1 MSNRFLGVAALAATL
16 TWGPDA
22 VACGGL
28 FCQSLQQPVDQAAE
42 RILFA
47 TNPAAGTV
55 EMSVQITYTG
65 TAPEF
70 AWVLPVPQEPVIA
83 TTVDDVFLNL
93 SQATFPRWNL
103 TYVTEGTCY
112 DPPSLFPSKDFAVGA
127 EDSDVG
133 GGGVTVVANG
143 SVGPYDT
150 VTLQATDSAELLDW
164 LQTNAY
170 YLPDSVESAL
180 APYVAD
186 GSYFVALKL
195 KKGADTGDLVP
206 ISLTWASAD
215 LTIPLQLTAIAAQPD
230 LRLQPYVLGPARAV
244 PSNYLH
250 VQVNELAVDWLQAGN
265 NYQAVITDAANE
277 AGGQAF
283 ATDYAAPTKDLG
295 TLYWSPSMYQPHEL
309 DGLEDAQE
317 VINAMLNAG
326 FPISSG
332 TVPFLKETLSA
343 AINGRL
349 DDVLAQNGVTEV
361 QLFQCLG
368 CYSGTQGWK
377 IDGTAL
383 ATQLADV
390 WVPAMQHAQD
400 QLESAAWVTRLTSS
414 ISADE
419 MTLDPQFVT
428 NPDLPAVSNQHNA
441 TLVTECGN
449 RAHTFAKAPKK
460 LVLSD
465 GRELYLPADVVNGTT
480 PYADYAGEVA
490 ATASDRIEQT
500 GASGAPTVMVDNR
513 AAIDAA
519 LDALNAQ
526 RGCGCDTQG
535 GPAGLGGVVAGL
547 LIALRRRRQTT

>member
-1 MSNRFLGVAALAATL
+1 MSNRFLGVAALAASL
-16 TWGPDA
+16 AWGADA
-22 VACGGL
+22 LACGGF
-28 FCQSLQQPVDQAAE
+28 FCQSPQQPVDQAAE
-42 RILFA
+42 RILFS
-47 TNPAAGTV
+47 THPSDGTV
-55 EMSVQITYTG
+55 EMSVQVTYTG
-65 TAPEF
+65 TASEF
-70 AWVLPVPQEPVIA
+70 AWVLPVPQEPVIG

-112 DPPSLFPSKDFAVGA
+112 QPPNLFPSKNFTGA
-127 EDSDVG
+127 MEDSADG
-133 GGGVTVVANG
+133 EGGVTVVANG

-150 VTLQATDSAELLDW
+150 TTLQATDSAELLDW
-164 LQTNAY
+164 LQTNGY
-170 YLPDSVESAL
+170 NIPDSVGTAL

-186 GSYFVALKL
+186 GSFFVALKL

-206 ISLTWASAD
+206 VTLTWASAD

-250 VQVNELAVDWLQAGN
+250 VQVNELAIDWLQAGA
-265 NYQAVITDAANE
+265 NYPAVITDAANE

-283 ATDYAAPTKDLG
+283 ATDYASTTGALGDLF
-295 TLYWSPSMYQPHEL
+295 WSPGKYNPRAL
-309 DGLEDAQE
+309 DGLENAQD
-317 VINAMLNAG
+317 VMNAMVNG
-326 FPISSG
+326 SIPISSG
-332 TVPFLKETLSA
+332 TVPFIKETLSA
-343 AINGRL
+343 AINGTL
-349 DDVLAQNGVTEV
+349 DDMLAQNGITEV

-368 CYSGTQGWK
+368 CYPGTDGWK

-383 ATQLADV
+383 ANSLATV

-400 QLESAAWVTRLTSS
+400 ELESSAWLTRLTSS

-428 NPDLPAVSNQHNA
+428 NPDLPAVDNQHNA

-465 GRELYLPADVVNGTT
+465 GRELYLPDDVVNGTT

-500 GASGAPTVMVDNR
+500 SASGPATLMVDNR

-519 LDALNAQ
+519 VDALNAQ
-526 RGCGCDTQG
+526 QGCACDTRG
-535 GPAGLGGVVAGL
+535 GPVGLGGLVAGL
-547 LIALRRRRQTT
+547 LIALRRRR